1 MSFKEDIEASIAT
14 NRVLIMTIRSIQSSM
29 AAMLQIVSEED
40 LKTIISGL
48 TESCIKAH
56 KKADKDAREDLD
68 KQLKERLEEYTKVHQ
83 KKVKK

>member
-1 MSFKEDIEASIAT
+1 MNLTEDIKAGIAT
-14 NRVLIMTIRSIQSSM
+14 SRVLIMTIRSIQSSM
-29 AAMLQIVSEED
+29 AVMLQIVSEED

-68 KQLKERLEEYTKVHQ
+68 KQLKERLEECLKVHQ
-83 KKVKK
+83 KKVEK